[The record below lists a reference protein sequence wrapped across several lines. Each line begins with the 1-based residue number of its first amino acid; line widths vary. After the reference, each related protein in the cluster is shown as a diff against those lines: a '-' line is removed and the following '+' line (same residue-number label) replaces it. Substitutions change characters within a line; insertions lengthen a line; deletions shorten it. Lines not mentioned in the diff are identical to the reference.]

1 MIRNRIRHYFAFSIK
16 RKPAPTRHGPLVA
29 SLYMKL
35 TNCWE
40 GVLTGNSSSFGG
52 SCGRVEA
59 AGYGVVYFLANILE
73 AHDQALKGQ
82 SVMIT
87 VSANV
92 ALHAGEKVSELGAKI
107 ITLSDSGGSLVF
119 GDGLTE
125 GDLEAIK
132 QLKHGD
138 RQSLEQSSC
147 GKFHQDHKHWAVVK
161 AEVLLPCATR
171 NEVNDDAHTS
181 RDRDRRNVN
190 IPFSIAPLLR
200 VFRTLVLCQL
210 FPRFQ
215 ALH

>member
-1 MIRNRIRHYFAFSIK
+1 MIRNRIGYYFTFSIK
-16 RKPAPTRHGPLVA
+16 RKPAPTRHGLLVA
-29 SLYMKL
+29 SLYMKP

-40 GVLTGNSSSFGG
+40 GVLTGNSFNFGG
-52 SCGRVEA
+52 SCGRVGA
-59 AGYGVVYFLANILE
+59 VGYGVVYFLANILE
-73 AHDQALKGQ
+73 AHDQALKGR

-87 VSANV
+87 GSANV
-92 ALHAGEKVSELGAKI
+92 ALHAAEKAIELGAKI

-125 GDLEAIK
+125 GDLEAFK
-132 QLKHGD
+132 RLKHVD
-138 RQSLEQSSC
+138 RPSLEQSSC
-147 GKFHQDHKHWAVVK
+147 GKFHQDHKHWAVAK

-171 NEVNDDAHTS
+171 NEVNDDAHPS

-200 VFRTLVLCQL
+200 VFRTLALCQL
-210 FPRFQ
+210 FPGFQ

>member
-1 MIRNRIRHYFAFSIK
+1 MIRKSIRHYFAFSIK
-16 RKPAPTRHGPLVA
+16 RKPTPTHHGLLVA

-40 GVLTGNSSSFGG
+40 GVLTGKSSNFGG
-52 SCGRVEA
+52 SCGRGEA
-59 AGYGVVYFLANILE
+59 AGYGVVYFLATMLK
-73 AHDQALKGQ
+73 AHDQALKGL

-87 VSANV
+87 GSANV
-92 ALHAGEKVSELGAKI
+92 ALHAGEKVIELGAKI

-132 QLKHGD
+132 QLKHVD

-147 GKFHQDHKHWAVVK
+147 GKFHQDHKHWAVAK
-161 AEVLLPCATR
+161 AEVLLPCVTR
-171 NEVNDDAHTS
+171 NEVNDDAHPS
-181 RDRDRRNVN
+181 RDRRNAN

-200 VFRTLVLCQL
+200 VFSTWVLCQL
-210 FPRFQ
+210 FPGCQ
-215 ALH
+215 AFH

>member
-16 RKPAPTRHGPLVA
+16 RKPAPTRHGLLVA

-52 SCGRVEA
+52 SGGRVEA
-59 AGYGVVYFLANILE
+59 AGYGVVNFLANMLE
-73 AHDQALKGQ
+73 AHDQALTGR

-87 VSANV
+87 GSANV
-92 ALHAGEKVSELGAKI
+92 VLHAAEKAIELGAKI

-132 QLKHGD
+132 QLKHVD
-138 RQSLEQSSC
+138 KQSLEQSSC
-147 GKFHQDHKHWAVVK
+147 GKFHQDQKHWAVAK

-171 NEVNDDAHTS
+171 NEVDHDASTS
-181 RDRDRRNVN
+181 RDRRNVN

-200 VFRTLVLCQL
+200 VIRTLILCQF
-210 FPRFQ
+210 FPGCQ
-215 ALH
+215 ALP